1 MDSADRLIEYYF
13 QRKIAGMTS
22 SDIHQSLK
30 QQMMEEEERDVIV
43 SQVEYKESLY
53 LKALSQKKIARVL
66 AIVGISLILIT
77 VGAFFFTYT
86 SSNSLVNPIIIY
98 TVFGVGAALA
108 MSSFFLF
115 PKGNIAS
122 FKS

>member
-13 QRKIAGMTS
+13 QRKIAGMPS

-53 LKALSQKKIARVL
+53 LKALSRKKIAKIL
-66 AIVGISLILIT
+66 AIVGIALILIT
-77 VGAFFFTYT
+77 ASVFFYTYT
-86 SSNSLVNPIIIY
+86 SDNIFINPAIIY
-98 TVFGVGAALA
+98 SVFGVGVALA
-108 MSSFFLF
+108 LSSFFLY